1 MDLNDQFDIYEK
13 ESLNKIIRDNIDSVD
28 ELNRQFND
36 FLNQYRK
43 RQRNSDDMSISI
55 TGFTNQ

>member
-43 RQRNSDDMSISI
+43 RQRN
-55 TGFTNQ
+55 